1 MRYRSKYVQ
10 LFERLKRE
18 ILRGAYQRG
27 QRLPGENE
35 MAQEYGMSRQTVRQA
50 LSLLESKG
58 LITKKRGS
66 GSYITGL
73 SSDLSR
79 NVVAVLVS
87 SDTDYI
93 YPGILEDIS
102 HSLSESGFS
111 CKAYVTENR
120 VDNERRIL
128 SALLKEPVKGI
139 IAEGCKSALPNP
151 NLDLYRRLMR
161 RGTAVVF
168 LHNYYPDLPNCLYV
182 KDDNLHGS
190 SLLIQH
196 LASQGHTSIGAV
208 FKSDDMQGIERYQG
222 FTEAIQS
229 AGLSI
234 DDSIIRWYD
243 SYDLERLV
251 QAHDT
256 RFLQDMIRHSLNGC
270 TAVVCYNDQIAY
282 YLLQELRLR
291 GFLIPEDLAV
301 VSFDNTYLSR
311 SDIFSL
317 TTLSH
322 HPHEMGT
329 LAAEMMLHKLKGL
342 PAGPQEVSWFLNT
355 RSSTNAG
362 L

>member
-1 MRYRSKYVQ
+1 
-10 LFERLKRE
+10 
-18 ILRGAYQRG
+18 
-27 QRLPGENE
+27 
-35 MAQEYGMSRQTVRQA
+35 MS
-50 LSLLESKG
+50 
-58 LITKKRGS
+58 
-66 GSYITGL
+66 
-73 SSDLSR
+73 D
-79 NVVAVLVS
+79 
-87 SDTDYI
+87 
-93 YPGILEDIS
+93 
-102 HSLSESGFS
+102 SGFS

-120 VDNERRIL
+120 VDKERRIL

-139 IAEGCKSALPNP
+139 IVEGCKSALPNP

-342 PAGPQEVSWFLNT
+342 PAGPQEVPWFLNT

>member
-1 MRYRSKYVQ
+1 MAIKYKWLALRLEELIPSYIKKGINQ
-10 LFERLKRE
+10 LPTEQALCDQ
-18 ILRGAYQRG
+18 Y
-27 QRLPGENE
+27 
-35 MAQEYGMSRQTVRQA
+35 MVSRQTVRQA

-102 HSLSESGFS
+102 HSLSDSGFS

-355 RSSTNAG
+355 RSSTNAD